1 MNLAPQ
7 QLRSIS
13 GTLHV
18 QCNVDGLGYS
28 NQNQSKVVSSGG
40 GGAGG
45 RGIDRIVRGGDFVRC
60 VYAGILPS
68 KYSAQQYY

>member
-1 MNLAPQ
+1 MSAPQ

-13 GTLHV
+13 GMLHV
-18 QCNVDGLGYS
+18 RCNVDGLGHS
-28 NQNQSKVVSSGG
+28 NRNQNQSKVVSNSG

-45 RGIDRIVRGGDFVRC
+45 RSIDRIVRVGGGDFVRC

-68 KYSAQQYY
+68 KYSL